1 MNDVLDPIT
10 AFATASAAFNFVKK
24 AVEAGREIED
34 VGSQLGTWFGACA
47 DLKQH
52 EEESRDPPLFKKLLN
67 KGSVE
72 QEAMENL
79 MRRKKIEQ
87 QEKELRE
94 LIVLRFGVDS
104 YREMME
110 ERRHI
115 REGRERTV
123 MLQRRRRAKAVQNAL
138 AVALIVIIFAVPVA
152 VSMLSL
158 IHI

>member
-1 MNDVLDPIT
+1 VLDPIT
-10 AFATASAAFNFVKK
+10 AFATASAAFNFVKR

-72 QEAMENL
+72 QEAFENL
-79 MRRKKIEQ
+79 SRRKAIEA
-87 QEKELRE
+87 QEKQLRE
-94 LIVLRFGVDS
+94 LIVYRFGVET

-110 ERRHI
+110 ERKHLRD
-115 REGRERTV
+115 GRERTA
-123 MLQRRRRAKAVQNAL
+123 MLQRRRRAKAIQNAI
-138 AVALIVIIFAVPVA
+138 AVVLIVGIFAVPVA
-152 VSMLSL
+152 VSMWLL
-158 IHI
+158 GKVE

>member
-1 MNDVLDPIT
+1 MLDPVT
-10 AFATASAAFNFVKK
+10 AFATASAAFNFIKR
-24 AVEAGREIED
+24 AVDAGREIED

-94 LIVLRFGVDS
+94 LIVYRFGVDA
-104 YREMME
+104 YREMMD
-110 ERRHI
+110 ERRQL
-115 REGRERTV
+115 REGRGRTV
-123 MLQRRRRAKAVQNAL
+123 MLQRRRRAKAIQNAI
-138 AVALIVIIFAVPVA
+138 AVLLIVGIFAIPVA
-152 VSMLSL
+152 VSMWLFGKVE
-158 IHI
+158 

>member
-1 MNDVLDPIT
+1 MLDPIT
-10 AFATASAAFNFVKK
+10 AFATASAAFNFVKR

-52 EEESRDPPLFKKLLN
+52 EEESRDPPLFKKLLH

-72 QEAMENL
+72 EEAMANL
-79 MRRKKIEQ
+79 MRRRKIEQ

-94 LIVLRFGVDS
+94 LIVYRFGVDS

-110 ERRHI
+110 ERKHLRD
-115 REGRERTV
+115 GRERAV
-123 MLQRRRRAKAVQNAL
+123 MLQRRRRAKSIQNAI
-138 AVALIVIIFAVPVA
+138 AVVLIVGIFAVPVA
-152 VSMLSL
+152 VSMWLL
-158 IHI
+158 GKVE

>member
-1 MNDVLDPIT
+1 MLDPIT
-10 AFATASAAFNFVKK
+10 AFATASAAFNFVKR

-52 EEESRDPPLFKKLLN
+52 EEESRDPPLFKKLLY

-94 LIVLRFGVDS
+94 LIVYRFGVDA
-104 YREMME
+104 YREMMD
-110 ERRHI
+110 ERRQL
-115 REGRERTV
+115 RESRERTV
-123 MLQRRRRAKAVQNAL
+123 VLQRRRRAKSFQNAL
-138 AVALIVIIFAVPVA
+138 AVVLILFIFAIPVA
-152 VSMLSL
+152 VSMWLFGKTD
-158 IHI
+158 

>member
-1 MNDVLDPIT
+1 VLDPVT
-10 AFATASAAFNFVKK
+10 AFATASAAFNFIKR
-24 AVEAGREIED
+24 AVDAGREIED

-52 EEESRDPPLFKKLLN
+52 EEESRDPPIFKKLLN

-94 LIVLRFGVDS
+94 LIVYRFGVDS
-104 YREMME
+104 YREMMD
-110 ERRHI
+110 ERRQL
-115 REGRERTV
+115 RAGRERTV

-138 AVALIVIIFAVPVA
+138 AVVLIVIIFAIPVA
-152 VSMLSL
+152 AAMWLFGENK
-158 IHI
+158 

>member
-1 MNDVLDPIT
+1 VLDPIT

-34 VGSQLGTWFGACA
+34 VGSQLGTWFSACA

-79 MRRKKIEQ
+79 MRRKKIEA

-94 LIVLRFGVDS
+94 LIVYRFGVDS
-104 YREMME
+104 YREMMD
-110 ERRHI
+110 ERRQL
-115 REGRERTV
+115 REGRARTV
-123 MLQRRRRAKAVQNAL
+123 MIQRRRRAKAFQNVI
-138 AVALIVIIFAVPVA
+138 AVILIVGIFAIPVA
-152 VSMLSL
+152 VSMWLYGKVE
-158 IHI
+158 

>member
-1 MNDVLDPIT
+1 MLDPIT

-52 EEESRDPPLFKKLLN
+52 EEESRDPPIFKKLLH

-72 QEAMENL
+72 EEAMANL
-79 MRRKKIEQ
+79 MRRRKIEQ

-94 LIVLRFGVDS
+94 LIVYRFGVDS
-104 YREMME
+104 YREMMD
-110 ERRHI
+110 ERRQL
-115 REGRERTV
+115 REGRERTA
-123 MLQRRRRAKAVQNAL
+123 MIQRRRRAKAIQNAI
-138 AVALIVIIFAVPVA
+138 AVLLIVGIFAIPVA
-152 VSMLSL
+152 VTMWLFGKTD
-158 IHI
+158 

>member
-1 MNDVLDPIT
+1 MLDPIT
-10 AFATASAAFNFVKK
+10 AFATASAAFNFVKR

-79 MRRKKIEQ
+79 MRRKKIEA

-94 LIVLRFGVDS
+94 LIVYRFGVEA
-104 YREMME
+104 YREMMD
-110 ERRHI
+110 ERKQLKQSRA
-115 REGRERTV
+115 RAV
-123 MLQRRRRAKAVQNAL
+123 MLQRRRRAKSIQNAI
-138 AVALIVIIFAVPVA
+138 AVVLIVGIFAVPVA
-152 VSMLSL
+152 VSMWLFGKVE
-158 IHI
+158 

>member
-1 MNDVLDPIT
+1 MLDPVT
-10 AFATASAAFNFVKK
+10 ALATASAAFSFIKK

-34 VGSQLGTWFGACA
+34 VGGQLGTWFRACA
-47 DLKQH
+47 DLKQA
-52 EEESRDPPLFKKLLN
+52 EEESRDPPIFKKLLY

-94 LIVLRFGVDS
+94 LIVYRFGVET

-110 ERRHI
+110 ERKQL
-115 REGRERTV
+115 REGRERTA
-123 MLQRRRRAKAVQNAL
+123 MLQRRRRAKAIQNAV
-138 AVALIVIIFAVPVA
+138 AVVLIVLIFAIPVLI
-152 VSMLSL
+152 SMWLYGKVE
-158 IHI
+158 

>member
-1 MNDVLDPIT
+1 MLDPIT

-52 EEESRDPPLFKKLLN
+52 EEESRDPPIFKKLLH

-72 QEAMENL
+72 QQAMENL

-94 LIVLRFGVDS
+94 LIVYRFGVDS

-110 ERRHI
+110 ERRQLK
-115 REGRERTV
+115 EGRERRV
-123 MLQRRRRAKAVQNAL
+123 MLQGRRRAKTIQNAI
-138 AVALIVIIFAVPVA
+138 AVVLIVIIFAVPVA
-152 VSMLSL
+152 VSMWLFGKTD
-158 IHI
+158 

>member
-1 MNDVLDPIT
+1 MLDPIT

-24 AVEAGREIED
+24 AVEAGRELED

-94 LIVLRFGVDS
+94 RIVYRFGVEA
-104 YREMME
+104 YREMMD
-110 ERRHI
+110 ERKQLKQSRA
-115 REGRERTV
+115 RAV
-123 MLQRRRRAKAVQNAL
+123 MIQRRRRAKAIQNAI
-138 AVALIVIIFAVPVA
+138 AVLLIVLIFAVPVA
-152 VSMLSL
+152 VSMWLFGKVE
-158 IHI
+158 

>member
-1 MNDVLDPIT
+1 MLDPIT

-72 QEAMENL
+72 EEAMQNL
-79 MRRKKIEQ
+79 MRRKAIEA
-87 QEKELRE
+87 QEKQLRE
-94 LIVLRFGVDS
+94 LIVYRYGVDT
-104 YREMME
+104 YREMMD
-110 ERRHI
+110 ERRQL
-115 REGRERTV
+115 REGRERIA
-123 MLQRRRRAKAVQNAL
+123 MIQRRRRAKALQNL
-138 AVALIVIIFAVPVA
+138 IAVVLIAGIFAIPVA
-152 VSMLSL
+152 VSMWLFGKVE
-158 IHI
+158 